1 LNGRG
6 AAHDNHAPAN
16 LMRPLRHFWPVLVV
30 VVLAMFYTAGAAHH
44 AETVNTARARADQ
57 SGYLWDAVG
66 IHMMRHGSP
75 DALIGERNR
84 MPVYP
89 WLLSWLYDPA
99 YSPDEFFEVAKRW
112 NIRASLVLLAVL
124 ALVVRRFLPALAT
137 VSFMLAI
144 AFGYFVFK
152 AGYAQ
157 VEVLFYTLFF
167 VTFLA
172 CWRLLLAT
180 TWRSSLTFSALSGVL
195 LALSQLTK
203 ASMLPFMAVVLAAL
217 AVRALVPLLRGADTG
232 AALPR
237 AGEAAVIVAV
247 FLVVMFPYI
256 ANSKRVFGHWFYN
269 VNSTFYV
276 WYDDWPA
283 ASQGTYKDG
292 DGKAWPTTPPDQ
304 IPSAGK
310 YLREHSTGQIAGRFW
325 RGFREMFTVSY
336 IRLWYFK
343 VVVMY
348 GLFALALLVSGRR
361 AVVDLV
367 RAEPALAAFLVL
379 YALVYTAAVSFYQ
392 PISGTT
398 LRMLLVHV
406 APFLFAVSR
415 LAAAPGLRD
424 LRWTVAGQPLGAA
437 HFYLA
442 VIVTMGLDV
451 VFVLWPR
458 LSAEFA
464 GY

>member
-1 LNGRG
+1 
-6 AAHDNHAPAN
+6 
-16 LMRPLRHFWPVLVV
+16 MRPLRTIWLAVAVAATAAFFVV
-30 VVLAMFYTAGAAHH
+30 GATHH
-44 AETVNTARARADQ
+44 ADTVNTARARADQ

-75 DALIGERNR
+75 DGLIGERNR

-99 YSPDEFFEVAKRW
+99 LSPDDFFAVAKTW
-112 NIRASLVLLAVL
+112 NIRASLVLLAL
-124 ALVVRRFLPALAT
+124 LVAVARQWLSPLAT
-137 VSFMLAI
+137 AAFGLAVG
-144 AFGYFVFK
+144 FGYFVFK

-157 VEVLFYTLFF
+157 GEPLFYTLFF
-167 VTFLA
+167 
-172 CWRLLLAT
+172 
-180 TWRSSLTFSALSGVL
+180 LTFISGWALLRAETLGASL
-195 LALSQLTK
+195 WRAALAGGLVALAQLTK
-203 ASMLPFMAVVLAAL
+203 ASMPPFLAVLGTAL
-217 AVRALVPLLRGADTG
+217 AVRALQALRARAD
-232 AALPR
+232 R
-237 AGEAAVIVAV
+237 AAAVRHMAAGAVMAAV
-247 FLVVMFPYI
+247 FLAVMFPYI

-283 ASQGTYKDG
+283 ASVGTYKDG
-292 DGKAWPTTPPDQ
+292 DGKGWPTTPPDQ

-310 YLREHSTGQIAGRFW
+310 YLREHTASQIAGRFW
-325 RGFREMFTVSY
+325 KGFLEMFTVSY

-343 VVVMY
+343 VVSMY
-348 GLFALALLVSGRR
+348 VLFAAVLVAAGRR
-361 AVVDLV
+361 HLAALV
-367 RAEPALAAFLVL
+367 RADPAVCVYLTL
-379 YALVYTAAVSFYQ
+379 YAVVYTAAVAFYQ

-415 LAAAPGLRD
+415 LAESPGFRD
-424 LRWTVAGQPLGAA
+424 LRWTVAGVSLGAA
-437 HFYLA
+437 HFHLA
-442 VIVTMGLDV
+442 VIATMALDI

-458 LSAEFA
+458 LSTEFA

>member
-1 LNGRG
+1 
-6 AAHDNHAPAN
+6 
-16 LMRPLRHFWPVLVV
+16 MRPPRTIWPAVAVIA
-30 VVLAMFYTAGAAHH
+30 LAAFFVAGATHH
-44 AETVNTARARADQ
+44 ADTVNTARARADQ

-99 YSPDEFFEVAKRW
+99 LSPDDFFAVAKTW
-112 NIRASLVLLAVL
+112 NIRASLLLLAVL
-124 ALVVRRFLPALAT
+124 VAVARQWLSALAT
-137 VSFMLAI
+137 TAFGLAVG
-144 AFGYFVFK
+144 FGYFVFK

-157 VEVLFYTLFF
+157 VEPLFYTLFF
-167 VTFLA
+167 LTFLA
-172 CWRLLLAT
+172 GWALLRADTLAAGLG
-180 TWRSSLTFSALSGVL
+180 RGAVAGVL
-195 LALSQLTK
+195 IAVAQLTK
-203 ASMLPFMAVVLAAL
+203 ASMLPFLALLGLAV
-217 AVRALVPLLRGADTG
+217 AVRAVQALAAHHDRAATVRHLASGAVLATAFLL
-232 AALPR
+232 
-237 AGEAAVIVAV
+237 
-247 FLVVMFPYI
+247 VMFPYI
-256 ANSKRVFGHWFYN
+256 ANSRRVFGHWFYN

-283 ASQGTYKDG
+283 ASIGTYKDG
-292 DGKAWPTTPPDQ
+292 DGKGWPTTPPEQ

-310 YLREHSTGQIAGRFW
+310 YWREHSVGQIAGRFW
-325 RGFREMFTVSY
+325 TGFLEMFTVSY

-343 VVVMY
+343 VLTMYVV
-348 GLFALALLVSGRR
+348 FATALVVVGRR
-361 AVVDLV
+361 QLAA
-367 RAEPALAAFLVL
+367 RIRGEPAVSAYLGL
-379 YALVYTAAVSFYQ
+379 YALIYTAAVAFYQ

-415 LAAAPGLRD
+415 LAESPGFHD
-424 LRWTVAGQPLGAA
+424 LKWSVGGVALGAA
-437 HFYLA
+437 HFHLA
-442 VIVTMGLDV
+442 VIVTMALDI

-458 LSAEFA
+458 LSTEFA

>member
-1 LNGRG
+1 
-6 AAHDNHAPAN
+6 
-16 LMRPLRHFWPVLVV
+16 MRPIRKFWPAIVV
-30 VVLAMFYTAGAAHH
+30 VVLAVFYVEAATHH
-44 AETVNTARARADQ
+44 ADTVNTSRARADQ

-75 DALIGERNR
+75 DGLIGERNR

-89 WLLSWLYDPA
+89 WLLSWLYDPTL
-99 YSPDEFFEVAKRW
+99 SPDEFFVVAKTW
-112 NIRASLVLLAVL
+112 NIRASLALLAVL
-124 ALVVRRFLPALAT
+124 IVVVRRFLAPLETMAFVLA
-137 VSFMLAI
+137 V

-157 VEVLFYTLFF
+157 VELLFYTLFF
-167 VTFLA
+167 LTFLA

-180 TWRSSLTFSALSGVL
+180 SVRSGLLLAALAGVL
-195 LALSQLTK
+195 MAIAQLTK
-203 ASMLPFMAVVLAAL
+203 ASMLPLVAIVGVAV
-217 AVRALVPLLRGADTG
+217 AVRAAVAIVRDRSRSTAGRHLAEGAVLALCF
-232 AALPR
+232 AA
-237 AGEAAVIVAV
+237 
-247 FLVVMFPYI
+247 VMFPYI
-256 ANSKRVFGHWFYN
+256 SNSKRVFGHYFYN

-283 ASQGTYKDG
+283 ASVGTYKDG
-292 DGKAWPTTPPDQ
+292 DGKGWPTTPPDQ
-304 IPSAGK
+304 IPSAAT
-310 YLREHSTGQIAGRFW
+310 YLRDHSTGQIAGRFW
-325 RGFREMFTVSY
+325 NGFLEMLTVSY
-336 IRLWYFK
+336 LRLWYFK
-343 VVVMY
+343 VVSMY
-348 GLFALALLVSGRR
+348 VLFAAVLAVAGRR
-361 AVVDLV
+361 YVAALV
-367 RAEPALAAFLVL
+367 RAEPALVTFLTL
-379 YALVYTAAVSFYQ
+379 YALAYTAAVSFYQ

-415 LAAAPGLRD
+415 LAAAPGFKD
-424 LRWTVAGQPLGAA
+424 LRWNVGGVALGAS

-442 VIVTMGLDV
+442 VIATMGLDL